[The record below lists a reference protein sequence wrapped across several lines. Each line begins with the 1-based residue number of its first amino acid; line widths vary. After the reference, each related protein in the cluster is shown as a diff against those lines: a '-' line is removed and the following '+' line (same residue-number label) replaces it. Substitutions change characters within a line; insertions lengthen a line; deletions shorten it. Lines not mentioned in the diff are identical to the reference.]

1 MEHTRWNV
9 ENGSTESDGLM
20 STKTKLYPRAE
31 NLGLNAYRK
40 RTYYTLLVEQDVLAR
55 NKDEADDL
63 FRDGGGINYDRIT
76 ADLALEDKGVETVIV
91 DANYTSDTG
100 NTEYLGK
107 VVWNPDND
115 YAKEDGDVLLDP
127 WSDETG
133 PAEVHYSLK
142 SIKENL

>member
-20 STKTKLYPRAE
+20 NTKTKLYPRAE
-31 NLGLNAYRK
+31 NLGFNAYRRK
-40 RTYYTLLVEQDVLAR
+40 TYYTLVIEQDVLAR

-76 ADLALEDKGVETVIV
+76 SDLALEDKGVETGMV
-91 DANYTSDTG
+91 DANYTESSD
-100 NTEYLGK
+100 TEYLGK
-107 VVWNPDND
+107 VVWNPDNSF
-115 YAKEDGDVLLDP
+115 AFEDGDVVLDP

-133 PAEVHYSLK
+133 PTEVHYSLK
-142 SIKENL
+142 SIKENV

>member
-1 MEHTRWNV
+1 MEHTGWNV
-9 ENGSTESDGLM
+9 ETHTTESDGLM
-20 STKTKLYPRAE
+20 TTKTKLYPRADD
-31 NLGLNAYRK
+31 LGLNAYRK

-107 VVWNPDND
+107 VVLNPDNSF
-115 YAKEDGDVLLDP
+115 AFEDGDVVLDAYA
-127 WSDETG
+127 DEINLT
-133 PAEVHYSLK
+133 
-142 SIKENL
+142 KETA

>member
-1 MEHTRWNV
+1 MEHTGWNV
-9 ENGSTESDGLM
+9 ETHPTESDGLM
-20 STKTKLYPRAE
+20 TTKTKLYPRAE

-107 VVWNPDND
+107 VVLNPDND
-115 YAKEDGDVLLDP
+115 HAQEDGDVTLDAYA
-127 WSDETG
+127 DEVNLT
-133 PAEVHYSLK
+133 
-142 SIKENL
+142 KETV

>member
-1 MEHTRWNV
+1 MNI
-9 ENGSTESDGLM
+9 
-20 STKTKLYPRAE
+20 KTKLYPRAE

-76 ADLALEDKGVETVIV
+76 ADLALEDKGVETVVV

-115 YAKEDGDVLLDP
+115 HAQEDGDVLLDP

-142 SIKENL
+142 SIKENV

>member
-1 MEHTRWNV
+1 MEHTGWNV
-9 ENGSTESDGLM
+9 ETHTTESDGLM
-20 STKTKLYPRAE
+20 NSKTKLYPRA
-31 NLGLNAYRK
+31 NDLGLNAYRK

-107 VVWNPDND
+107 VILNPDND
-115 YAKEDGDVLLDP
+115 HAQEDGDVVLDAYA
-127 WSDETG
+127 DEVNLT
-133 PAEVHYSLK
+133 
-142 SIKENL
+142 KETV

>member
-31 NLGLNAYRK
+31 NLGYNAYRK
-40 RTYYTLLVEQDVLAR
+40 KTYYTLVVEQDVLA
-55 NKDEADDL
+55 KSEDEANDL

-91 DANYTSDTG
+91 DANYTGTTD
-100 NTEYLGK
+100 TEYLGK
-107 VVWNPDND
+107 VVLNPDND
-115 YAKEDGDVLLDP
+115 HAEEDGDVVLDAYA
-127 WSDETG
+127 DEINLT
-133 PAEVHYSLK
+133 
-142 SIKENL
+142 KETA

>member
-1 MEHTRWNV
+1 MEHTGWNV
-9 ENGSTESDGLM
+9 EIHTTESDGLM
-20 STKTKLYPRAE
+20 NIKTKLYPRAE

-107 VVWNPDND
+107 VVLNPDNSF
-115 YAKEDGDVLLDP
+115 AFEDGDVVLDAYA
-127 WSDETG
+127 DEINPT
-133 PAEVHYSLK
+133 
-142 SIKENL
+142 KETA

>member
-1 MEHTRWNV
+1 MEHTGWNV
-9 ENGSTESDGLM
+9 ETHTTESDGLM
-20 STKTKLYPRAE
+20 NIKTKLYPRAE

-55 NKDEADDL
+55 NKDEADNL

-107 VVWNPDND
+107 VVLNPDNSF
-115 YAKEDGDVLLDP
+115 AFEDGDVVLDAYA
-127 WSDETG
+127 DEINLT
-133 PAEVHYSLK
+133 
-142 SIKENL
+142 KETA

>member
-1 MEHTRWNV
+1 MEHTGWNV
-9 ENGSTESDGLM
+9 ETHPTESDGLM
-20 STKTKLYPRAE
+20 TTKTKLYPRAE

-107 VVWNPDND
+107 VVLNPDNSF
-115 YAKEDGDVLLDP
+115 AFEDGDVVLDAYA
-127 WSDETG
+127 DEINLT
-133 PAEVHYSLK
+133 
-142 SIKENL
+142 KETA

>member
-1 MEHTRWNV
+1 MNI
-9 ENGSTESDGLM
+9 
-20 STKTKLYPRAE
+20 KTKLYPRAE

-63 FRDGGGINYDRIT
+63 FRDGGGLNYDRIT

-142 SIKENL
+142 SIKENV

>member
-1 MEHTRWNV
+1 MEHTGWNV
-9 ENGSTESDGLM
+9 EIHTTESDGLM
-20 STKTKLYPRAE
+20 NIKTKLYPRAE

-76 ADLALEDKGVETVIV
+76 VDLALEDKGVETVIV

-107 VVWNPDND
+107 VVLNPDNSF
-115 YAKEDGDVLLDP
+115 AFEDGDVVLDAYA
-127 WSDETG
+127 DEINLT
-133 PAEVHYSLK
+133 
-142 SIKENL
+142 KETA